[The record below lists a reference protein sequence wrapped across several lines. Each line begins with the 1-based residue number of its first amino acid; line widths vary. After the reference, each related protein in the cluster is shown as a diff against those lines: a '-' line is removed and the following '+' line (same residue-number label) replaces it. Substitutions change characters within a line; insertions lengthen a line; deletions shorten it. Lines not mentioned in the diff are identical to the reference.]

1 MARLSTPAHRVT
13 TAHLQA
19 AYPFIADQGLGGR
32 GVYIGQDVAGGGAFC
47 YDPFVLYEDGVLT
60 DPNMVVMGHLGRG
73 KSSFVKTYIMRQTVF
88 GRKAAVMDPKGE
100 YGDLAAVYGVEPVRL
115 APGGEVR
122 LNPLDPGPNSSE
134 RNSEEIAARQE
145 TLLVAVA
152 EAALNRALLPA
163 EQTACRLALE
173 DVRATT
179 DQPTI
184 PMVADALF
192 TPTEESAERIHTS
205 VSRLKD
211 EGRELALTFKRLCE
225 GDLRGMFDGETNVE
239 IDWNGPL
246 VVLDLSPLHQSPA
259 LPILMTCAA
268 AWLQA
273 IFARKTNDKR
283 IVVVDEAWSIL
294 RTLGI
299 ARWMQA
305 NFKLA
310 RAYGVQNIIV
320 LHRPSDL
327 KATGDAGT
335 EQRQIA
341 EGLLSDAGT
350 RIIYAQS
357 TDEIALSSSLLG
369 LTSTEAQVLPLLGKG
384 EALWRVGSRSFLVRH
399 LVGKVEKPIVDTDAR
414 MKDKIAG

>member
-1 MARLSTPAHRVT
+1 MKMSNAAHRTT

-47 YDPFVLYEDGVLT
+47 YDPFVLYEKGVLT

-73 KSSFVKTYIMRQTVF
+73 KSSLVKTYILRQSVF
-88 GRKAAVMDPKGE
+88 GRKAAIMDPKGE
-100 YGDLAAVYGVEPVRL
+100 YADLAAQFGIEPVRL
-115 APGGEVR
+115 APGGSIR
-122 LNPLDPGPNSSE
+122 LNPLDPGPSAKQINP
-134 RNSEEIAARQE
+134 EEISARQE
-145 TLLVAVA
+145 SLLVAVA
-152 EAALNRALLPA
+152 EATLDRHLSPA

-173 DVRATT
+173 NVRSQT
-179 DQPTI
+179 DHPTI
-184 PMVADALF
+184 PMIASALF
-192 TPTEESAERIHTS
+192 SPSAQSAARIHTD
-205 VSRLKD
+205 VERLAE

-225 GDLRGMFDGETNVE
+225 GDLRGMFDGETNAD
-239 IDWNGPL
+239 IDWDGPL

-268 AWLQA
+268 AWLQGV
-273 IFARKTNDKR
+273 FARETPEKR

-341 EGLLSDAGT
+341 EGLLLDAGT
-350 RIIYAQS
+350 RIVYAQS
-357 TDEIALSSSLLG
+357 TEEVKTSRALLG
-369 LTSTEAQVLPLLGKG
+369 LTSTEAQILPLLGKG
-384 EALWRVGSRSFLVRH
+384 EALWHVGSRSFLVRH
-399 LVGKVEKPIVDTDAR
+399 LVGRNERPLVDTDAA
-414 MKDKIAG
+414 MKDQVAS